1 MPKARHNGTCQCCG
15 DTFAVN
21 AKTGRL
27 AKHGYRVMWN
37 QEVGQCPGAYE
48 LPLEVDCSIA
58 KRLLADLHKAE
69 AEYVALGGED
79 PRTAQKVHVGYWH
92 SGREKYKRSS
102 LLLMETRQGIKWLQE
117 IVNNWTPSALLK
129 RVGGAA

>member
-1 MPKARHNGTCQCCG
+1 MTKATHNGTCQCCG
-15 DTFAVN
+15 NTYAVN
-21 AKTGRL
+21 AKTGRI

-79 PRTAQKVHVGYWH
+79 PRTAQKVHVGYWQEADVRSTSVPH
-92 SGREKYKRSS
+92 CCSWRHARASSGCRRSS
-102 LLLMETRQGIKWLQE
+102 TTGRL
-117 IVNNWTPSALLK
+117 VSSSS
-129 RVGGAA
+129 V